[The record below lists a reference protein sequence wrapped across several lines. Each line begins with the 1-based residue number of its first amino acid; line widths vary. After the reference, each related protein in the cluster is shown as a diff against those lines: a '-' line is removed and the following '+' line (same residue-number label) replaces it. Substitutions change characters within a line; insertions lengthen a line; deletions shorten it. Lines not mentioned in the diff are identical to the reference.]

1 MGSHKITNEDH
12 ERANFR
18 FGVTSPIGSERLQA
32 KITITRIGKNQD
44 GTIVYLDELDG
55 KRRFDFISRSFSKG
69 EECYSEPSTARW
81 NRLIVITQR
90 DAIDSLQSFQ
100 GRLKPGT
107 YPGFLTLAKWPY
119 SSGVAFTV
127 PFKRPKNESDD
138 DLTRK
143 LPAVFPSERAYIQA
157 LESLMTDYVVTTEG
171 VVASVSMPEECEL
184 TVRES
189 SSLEDAELVYGVCSN
204 PQAVL
209 DELEVCKTS
218 IQLIDLTESGKL
230 LFAFDRRPL
239 QIHDSVRRNCQKI
252 LNLSIR
258 QAMAGL
264 RESEVSLLGES
275 VEKKIDFVYRGHIDR
290 LNSQAFSGHDDL
302 LGGTWFELNR
312 NDQAYVRPKGL
323 FSFMDG
329 VELIV
334 TKVGTIDDIPQS
346 GGDLVVVAL
355 FDESIVVRIFD
366 HRSKCRFDKA
376 VSSGGGSIS
385 SHARFCALVSPLFDL
400 PMLDEDQ
407 RTFILESLS
416 LILTDEQ

>member
-12 ERANFR
+12 EQASFR
-18 FGVTSPIGSERLQA
+18 LGVTSPIGSERLQA

-44 GTIVYLDELDG
+44 GNIVYLDELDS
-55 KRRFDFISRSFSKG
+55 KRRFELIIKSFSKG
-69 EECYSEPSTARW
+69 DESYSEPATAQW
-81 NRLIVITQR
+81 NRLTVITAR
-90 DAIDSLQSFQ
+90 DAIDLLRSSQ

-119 SSGVAFTV
+119 SSGLAFTV
-127 PFKRPKNESDD
+127 PFKRHKNESDD
-138 DLTRK
+138 ILTRK

-157 LESLMTDYVVTTEG
+157 LESLMTDYEVTTEG
-171 VVASVSMPEECEL
+171 IVASVSMPKECEL
-184 TVRES
+184 TLRES
-189 SSLEDAELVYGVCSN
+189 SSLEDAELVYGACSN
-204 PQAVL
+204 PQAVF
-209 DELEVCKTS
+209 DELEVCPTS

-230 LFAFDRRPL
+230 LFTYDRRPER
-239 QIHDSVRRNCQKI
+239 IHDSVKRNCHKI

-275 VEKKIDFVYRGHIDR
+275 VEKKIDSVYRLHIDR
-290 LNSQAFSGHDDL
+290 LNYLAFSGHDDL
-302 LGGTWFELNR
+302 LGGTCFDLKR

-323 FSFMDG
+323 FSFMDS

-334 TKVGTIDDIPQS
+334 TKASTIDEIPQS
-346 GGDLVVVAL
+346 GGNLVVVAL
-355 FDESIVVRIFD
+355 IDGSIVVRIFD